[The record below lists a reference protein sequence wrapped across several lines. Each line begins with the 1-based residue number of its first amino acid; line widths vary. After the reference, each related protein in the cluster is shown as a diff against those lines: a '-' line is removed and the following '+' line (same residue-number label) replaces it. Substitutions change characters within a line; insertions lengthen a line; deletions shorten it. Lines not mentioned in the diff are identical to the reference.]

1 MKWTHFWALSVKSLH
16 VQRIVLIDVLR
27 SVYGEKTSCSYFV
40 YEITLINYIY
50 YTIMTAV
57 NVSATLGMSMTVEEM
72 SAIVEKLDI
81 F

>member
-1 MKWTHFWALSVKSLH
+1 M
-16 VQRIVLIDVLR
+16 LIDILR

-40 YEITLINYIY
+40 YEMILINFVY
-50 YTIMTAV
+50 YTIITAV

-72 SAIVEKLDI
+72 SATVENLDI